1 MLRAIWPWTLL
12 GAVQAEHVDLAS
24 MLQKAPLQAK
34 PHIIGLR
41 RESVPVYRRGK
52 IASFKTSYSGVL
64 QLGVPK
70 QELRVVFD
78 TGSGNLVLPAAECK
92 SEACLMPHRKL
103 YSQRL
108 SNTSVPI
115 NSDGSRVHPNELGE
129 QVTIGFGTG
138 EITGE
143 FAKERVCFGSD
154 ARNASVDALQ
164 DAVDYNPLCV
174 EMSIIVAVEMSSQ
187 PFKSFQFDGILG
199 LGLPG
204 LTMSRNFSTFD
215 VIVHS
220 GLAAQPRFGVFLCD
234 GEFGEQ
240 SEVSFGGFD
249 PRRIMEPI
257 SWSQVAME
265 ELGYWQ
271 VRIRSI
277 RINGE
282 VLEVCMDGTCRGV
295 LDTGTSHLGIPAP
308 YNKDFEKRLQMD
320 AGDLLDCRNA
330 DAPMLEIELLEGKV
344 ITLYPFNYMRRL
356 PLRDG
361 VTVGSTEGVR
371 PKGDAAAKV
380 AGVAGDQQLEVLPE
394 SPSVEPVTRHCSP
407 RLMSVKL
414 PEPLGPKLFI
424 LGEPVL
430 HRYYTVYDWQ
440 EKKVGFGLAKSQRN
454 RVDPAEL
461 RGQRGQLPQ
470 EVDMLLMQKSMTLAA
485 REEHE
490 ELEET
495 SVFLQVQISVALHV

>member
-1 MLRAIWPWTLL
+1 MKIKTTMIRFLNLAL
-12 GAVQAEHVDLAS
+12 GMSIGIEAEHLDLAS
-24 MLQKAPLQAK
+24 MLQKVPVQAK
-34 PHIIGLR
+34 PHVIGLR

-64 QLGVPK
+64 QVGRPA
-70 QELRVVFD
+70 QEMRVVFD

-103 YSQRL
+103 YSQSL

-115 NSDGSRVHPNELGE
+115 NSDGSRVHHNELAE
-129 QVTIGFGTG
+129 QVTVGFGTG

-143 FAKERVCFGSD
+143 FAREQICFGGNSG
-154 ARNASVDALQ
+154 SVEQ
-164 DAVDYNPLCV
+164 IPQSDAVDYSALCL

-234 GEFGEQ
+234 GEFGEE
-240 SEVSFGGFD
+240 SEVSFGGLD
-249 PRRIMEPI
+249 PRRLLEPI

-265 ELGYWQ
+265 DLGYWQ
-271 VRIRSI
+271 VGIRAI

-282 VLEVCMDGTCRGV
+282 VLEVCTDGTCRGV
-295 LDTGTSHLGIPAP
+295 LDTGTSHLGVPAP
-308 YNKDFEKRLQMD
+308 YDKEFEQRLQMD

-330 DAPMLEIELLEGKV
+330 DAPLLEIELLEGKV

-361 VTVGSTEGVR
+361 ITVGSSEGVR
-371 PKGDAAAKV
+371 PKTDVVQSDPGLAK
-380 AGVAGDQQLEVLPE
+380 APE
-394 SPSVEPVTRHCSP
+394 GLSTESVKRRCSP

-414 PEPLGPKLFI
+414 PQPLGPKLFI

-430 HRYYTVYDWQ
+430 HRYYTVYDWEQ
-440 EKKVGFGLAKSQRN
+440 KKVGFGLANSQRN
-454 RVDPAEL
+454 TLDPAEL
-461 RGQRGQLPQ
+461 RGQKGHLPQ
-470 EVDMLLMQKSMTLAA
+470 EVDMLLMQKSMTVSA
-485 REEHE
+485 RMEEPE
-490 ELEET
+490 EAI
-495 SVFLQVQISVALHV
+495 FLQVNVAVSLRF

>member
-1 MLRAIWPWTLL
+1 MIRSLSLLLTLVL
-12 GAVQAEHVDLAS
+12 AKADLEPADLAS
-24 MLQKAPLQAK
+24 MLQKAPVQAK

-41 RESVPVYRRGK
+41 RESVPVYRRGR

-64 QLGVPK
+64 QVGQPA

-108 SNTSVPI
+108 SSTSIPI
-115 NSDGSRVHPNELGE
+115 NSDGSKVHANELGE

-143 FAKERVCFGSD
+143 FAKERLCFGGGGAAD
-154 ARNASVDALQ
+154 NHSVKAL
-164 DAVDYNPLCV
+164 DLVDYDPLCV

-215 VIVHS
+215 VIVQS

-234 GEFGEQ
+234 GEFGEE
-240 SEVSFGGFD
+240 SEVSFGGLD
-249 PRRIMEPI
+249 PRRVLEPI
-257 SWSQVAME
+257 SWSHVAME

-271 VRIRSI
+271 VGIRAI
-277 RINGE
+277 RIAGE
-282 VLEVCMDGTCRGV
+282 VVEACADGTCRGV
-295 LDTGTSHLGIPAP
+295 LDTGTSHLGVPSP
-308 YNKDFEKRLQMD
+308 YDKEFEKRLQTN
-320 AGDLLDCRNA
+320 AGELLDCRNA
-330 DAPMLEIELLEGKV
+330 DAPTLEIELWEGKI

-361 VTVGSTEGVR
+361 ITVGSNEGVR
-371 PKGDAAAKV
+371 AKSEIAPV
-380 AGVAGDQQLEVLPE
+380 SNAGQSEVMNDTE
-394 SPSVEPVTRHCSP
+394 AVSRRCSP

-430 HRYYTVYDWQ
+430 HRYYTVYDW
-440 EKKVGFGLAKSQRN
+440 EKKKVGFSLANSHRN
-454 RVDPAEL
+454 SVDPAEL
-461 RGQRGQLPQ
+461 RGQKGQLPQ
-470 EVDMLLMQKSMTLAA
+470 EVDMLLMQKTMKLGRS
-485 REEHE
+485 EEY
-490 ELEET
+490 EET
-495 SVFLQVQISVALHV
+495 VFLQVQISVSLRL